1 MPSERRRR
9 AHLEHVIRS
18 EKTAHDTTY
27 GLTASVVPATGLQ
40 GSRAN
45 LALLQT
51 APPPSRLYAAA
62 ISRPQRKVVP
72 STHMRWRTT
81 ASLRASATFARFMPR
96 RLATS
101 SAQRLRAEKRTARVS
116 RMCAASYRAVRTITS
131 PTRLTAPVM
140 SVSPDWC
147 LRGVS
152 PKCAPHPF
160 GAGEPLRGIHA

>member
-1 MPSERRRR
+1 MPSEGRRR

-18 EKTAHDTTY
+18 EETAHDTTY
-27 GLTASVVPATGLQ
+27 GFTASVVPATGPQ

-81 ASLRASATFARFMPR
+81 AT
-96 RLATS
+96 
-101 SAQRLRAEKRTARVS
+101 
-116 RMCAASYRAVRTITS
+116 
-131 PTRLTAPVM
+131 
-140 SVSPDWC
+140 
-147 LRGVS
+147 
-152 PKCAPHPF
+152 CAPAPPSLASCRAAWPPP
-160 GAGEPLRGIHA
+160 GPNA